1 MFAWMEG
8 AEASFA
14 SDVKHELALQLPARS
29 CCQLSELEGLVASAS
44 GVRDGGRVSVKLAG
58 NIAARKAVRLARLL
72 EGRDDAR
79 GDGHFRR
86 GTTHLRPSYRVSFA
100 TDGNGPLK
108 ALAQAAG
115 APPRPCCRRAFLR
128 GAYLAGGSVS
138 VGASGYHLE
147 LACATAAGAAAVAE
161 TMDALGLHPG
171 RRERGRRH
179 VLYLKGSEDLAT
191 MLKAMGAGH
200 AVLRFENDRIVREM
214 RAQANRQA
222 NTETANLRRIV
233 DSSLRQVTAARRLSA
248 SGVLQTQPLA
258 LREIASVRLSM
269 PSASLEQ
276 MASRL
281 SLSKSAVNARL
292 RRLVAVAVEAGLL
305 DLARS
310 RTRR

>member
-1 MFAWMEG
+1 MEG

-14 SDVKHELALQLPARS
+14 NDVKHELALQLPARH
-29 CCQLSELEGLVASAS
+29 CCQLSELEGLVASAPA
-44 GVRDGGRVSVKLAG
+44 VRGGGRVSVKLAG

-72 EGRDDAR
+72 EAGDDAR
-79 GDGHFRR
+79 NEGHFRR
-86 GTTHLRPSYRVSFA
+86 GATHLRPSYRVSFA
-100 TDGNGPLK
+100 TDVNGPLHT
-108 ALAQAAG
+108 LDQTAG
-115 APPRPCCRRAFLR
+115 APTRICCRRAFLR

-147 LACATAAGAAAVAE
+147 LACAVADGAAAVAE
-161 TMDALGLHPG
+161 TMAALGLHAG
-171 RRERGRRH
+171 RRQRGGRH
-179 VLYLKGSEDLAT
+179 MLYLKGSEDLAT
-191 MLKAMGAGH
+191 MLKVMGASH

-233 DSSLRQVTAARRLSA
+233 DSSLRQATAARRLSA
-248 SGVLQTQPLA
+248 SGVLQTQPRA
-258 LREIASVRLSM
+258 LQEIASVRLSM

-276 MASRL
+276 LAFRL

-292 RRLVAVAVEAGLL
+292 RRLVAVAAEAGLV

>member
-1 MFAWMEG
+1 MEG
-8 AEASFA
+8 AKASFA
-14 SDVKHELALQLPARS
+14 NDVKHELALQLPARH
-29 CCQLSELEGLVASAS
+29 CCQLSELEGLVAAAPT
-44 GVRDGGRVSVKLAG
+44 VREGGRVSIKLSG

-72 EGRDDAR
+72 EGGDDGSHA
-79 GDGHFRR
+79 GHFRR
-86 GTTHLRPSYRVSFA
+86 GATHLRPTYQVSFA
-100 TDGNGPLK
+100 IDADGPLRT
-108 ALAQAAG
+108 LGQEAG
-115 APPRPCCRRAFLR
+115 IPARADCRRAFLR

-147 LACATAAGAAAVAE
+147 LVCATAEGAAAVAE
-161 TMDALGLHPG
+161 TMAILGLHTGG
-171 RRERGRRH
+171 RQRRRRH
-179 VLYLKGSEDLAT
+179 MLYLKGSEDLAH
-191 MLKAMGAGH
+191 MLKLMGASH

-248 SGVLQTQPLA
+248 SGVLQMQPRA

-276 MASRL
+276 LAFRL

-292 RRLVAVAVEAGLL
+292 RRLVTVAEEAGLV

>member
-1 MFAWMEG
+1 MFALMEG

-14 SDVKHELALQLPARS
+14 NDVKHELALQLPARR
-29 CCQLSELEGLVASAS
+29 CCQLSELQGLVASAPVARAGE
-44 GVRDGGRVSVKLAG
+44 GVSIKLAG

-72 EGRDDAR
+72 EAGDDAP
-79 GDGHFRR
+79 GGSHFRR
-86 GTTHLRPSYRVSFA
+86 GPTHVRPSYRVSFA
-100 TDGNGPLK
+100 TAEGPLK
-108 ALAQAAG
+108 ALAQDPATPA
-115 APPRPCCRRAFLR
+115 RSCCRRCFLR

-147 LACATAAGAAAVAE
+147 IVCATAEGAGVLAETLAAV
-161 TMDALGLHPG
+161 GLRAG
-171 RRERGRRH
+171 RRNRGGRYM
-179 VLYLKGSEDLAT
+179 LYLKGSEDLAT
-191 MLKAMGAGH
+191 VLKLMGASH

-233 DSSLRQVTAARRLSA
+233 DSSLRQVTAARRLGA
-248 SGVLQTQPLA
+248 SGILQSQPRA
-258 LREIASVRLSM
+258 LREIASTRLSM
-269 PSASLEQ
+269 PSASLDQ
-276 MASRL
+276 LAFRL

-292 RRLVAVAVEAGLL
+292 RRLVAVAAEAGLV